1 MVEEL
6 EEIEEDFE
14 EVENEESTKKES
26 KPKTLVSDD
35 FKNIIKSYLDS
46 YSLQDK
52 VFASRYSNSKKNIE
66 ECCNY
71 IVNKVM
77 ATGRNGFTDDE
88 VFKMARDYY
97 VDEVD
102 KKDLASRNVRIITN
116 HHVDKVENQP
126 SKKASA
132 KKEKANPTC
141 EQLSLFDF

>member
-1 MVEEL
+1 MAEEL
-6 EEIEEDFE
+6 EEIEE
-14 EVENEESTKKES
+14 EVEESTKKES

-52 VFASRYSNSKKNIE
+52 VFASRYSNPKKNVE

-102 KKDLASRNVRIITN
+102 KKDLTPRSIKIVTN
-116 HHVDKVENQP
+116 HHVDKVETQP
-126 SKKASA
+126 SKKAPA
-132 KKEKANPTC
+132 KKEKAKSC
-141 EQLSLFDF
+141 EQLSLFDL